1 MGLYGVYYAKATEA
15 LAFYWKPYCQDAN
28 QVSRTHTLV
37 REIEAGSLDDVFR
50 IQQGHNW
57 SPNPCRYR
65 MWLGIRTGFSGNAGL
80 PDGAGWGTCTNLS
93 KTAWASLSPR
103 NGENMNTLGHDL
115 KVGEEVVLKEID
127 GRTGGKEV
135 KSRIFICEGG
145 KGMKL
150 DILGGI
156 ICGRWK
162 YTGEQGSIRTED
174 VDVEASKKLQG
185 KNRMF
190 DSRGSIIRRPRRRN
204 GGLG

>member
-1 MGLYGVYYAKATEA
+1 
-15 LAFYWKPYCQDAN
+15 
-28 QVSRTHTLV
+28 
-37 REIEAGSLDDVFR
+37 
-50 IQQGHNW
+50 
-57 SPNPCRYR
+57 
-65 MWLGIRTGFSGNAGL
+65 
-80 PDGAGWGTCTNLS
+80 
-93 KTAWASLSPR
+93 
-103 NGENMNTLGHDL
+103 MNTLGHDL